1 MLPESFRVIIVGEPS
16 LICDNKDAEN
26 RMMIFATKEFLGY
39 LLSSNTRF
47 ADGTFKTAPQ
57 LFQQL
62 FTIHFLRN
70 SKAYPA
76 VYALLSNKLESTY
89 VEMLQKL
96 KIIDDNLNPDTVI
109 TDFEKASIN
118 AFKTVFPDIKNKG
131 CFFACTYWIEV
142 KV

>member
-1 MLPESFRVIIVGEPS
+1 
-16 LICDNKDAEN
+16 
-26 RMMIFATKEFLGY
+26 MMIFATKDFLGY
-39 LLSSNTRF
+39 LSSSKTWF
-47 ADGTFKTAPQ
+47 IDGTFKTAHQ

-62 FTIHFLRN
+62 FTITIHFLRN

-76 VYALLSNKLESTY
+76 VFALLSNKLQSTY

-118 AFKTVFPDIKNKG
+118 AFKTVFPYIKNKG
-131 CFFACTYWIEV
+131 CFFHFEQSFYRKLAHV
-142 KV
+142 LD